1 MFVFRDCIFYV
12 GIVLLN
18 IDLFVNNFQCFIYI
32 MLIIS
37 YNYLINREIVKLK
50 IYRLDLILMCLGF
63 FRNLLGNF
71 VSNQSGNLQVYR
83 FLKSIVSKK
92 GCKYVF
98 YEYKVIVML
107 VLEIIKILYVFVILE
122 E

>member
-12 GIVLLN
+12 GSVLLN

-83 FLKSIVSKK
+83 LLKSIVSKK